1 MGLLSREVYAGSGL
15 VKANVSSYRLS
26 PSGLPVAGCH
36 FQERAVEENRLF
48 VLGEAGLEEY
58 GTEGGKCGSF
68 KTPRAPCC

>member
-1 MGLLSREVYAGSGL
+1 MGLLSQEVYAGSGL
-15 VKANVSSYRLS
+15 VKADVSSYRLS
-26 PSGLPVAGCH
+26 SSGLPVAN